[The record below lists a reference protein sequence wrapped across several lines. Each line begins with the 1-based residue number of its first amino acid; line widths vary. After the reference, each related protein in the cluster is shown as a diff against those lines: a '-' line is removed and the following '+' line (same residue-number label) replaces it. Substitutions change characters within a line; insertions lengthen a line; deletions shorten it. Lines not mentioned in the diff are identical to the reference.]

1 MEAMIVDI
9 NAQNYA
15 EMVIQNSHHKPV
27 LVDFWAPWCGPCKQV
42 MPMLEQ
48 LAQELAGQFILAK
61 INIDENS
68 DLADQMQIRSVPTFK
83 LIVKGEQVGEISG
96 AQPASAF
103 KQMLEPYLEPDPS
116 ETLRAEA
123 QTAFAQGQYDQAV
136 ALLGDASRANPNNY
150 RVHLDLVKMY
160 FETGHL
166 DKAQDL
172 LDKLPDEARLSPEGK
187 PLLALLR
194 YSEVVA
200 EAGNLEHIQ
209 STLAANPSDPMAL
222 YGLAG
227 YLMLNQQPEQAMQ
240 SLLRLFMVD
249 RDFKDGIAKKMLL
262 ELFELLQS
270 DHPDMVNAYRRKLQN
285 LLF

>member
-1 MEAMIVDI
+1 MQAMIVDI
-9 NAQNYA
+9 NDNNYT

-27 LVDFWAPWCGPCKQV
+27 LIDFWAPWCGPCKQV
-42 MPMLEQ
+42 MPLLEK

-61 INIDENS
+61 INIDES
-68 DLADQMQIRSVPTFK
+68 QVLAQQMQIRSVPTFK
-83 LIVKGEQVGEISG
+83 LVVNGEVVDELNG
-96 AQPASAF
+96 AQPIAAF
-103 KQMLEPYLEPDPS
+103 KTLLAPYLEAEPS
-116 ETLRAEA
+116 EVLRTQA
-123 QTAFAQGQYDQAV
+123 QQAFATGEYDQAIV
-136 ALLGDASRANPNNY
+136 LLGEASQADPNNY

-166 DKAQDL
+166 DKAQAL
-172 LDKLPDEARLSPEGK
+172 LNKLPDEARLSPEGK
-187 PLLALLR
+187 PLVALLR

-227 YLMLNQQPEQAMQ
+227 YLMINQQPEPAMQ
-240 SLLRLFMVD
+240 SLLRLFMVEK
-249 RDFKDGIAKKMLL
+249 DFKDGIAKKMLL
-262 ELFELLQS
+262 ELFEILEAE
-270 DHPDMVNAYRRKLQN
+270 HPEMVNAYRRKLQN